1 MKIGQFDKN
10 NGAATPVA
18 TERKGAP
25 AASPQ
30 APAVAGQPA
39 APEAST
45 QVALSTGAQAA
56 TTVSADNNG
65 EFDAEKVQRIA
76 QAIREGRFTVNAEA
90 IADKLIAN
98 AQELLSG
105 KPSTH

>member
-25 AASPQ
+25 AASAQ
-30 APAVAGQPA
+30 APAVAGQP

-56 TTVSADNNG
+56 AAALPDGNG
-65 EFDAEKVQRIA
+65 DFDAEKVQRIA

-98 AQELLSG
+98 AQDLLSG